1 MTGLAERTLPSNL
14 EAERAV
20 LGTVLVTHGRVLD
33 TVADQL
39 RPEEFYR
46 EAHRRIFRTM
56 VTLFRRGEAIDF
68 VTLREALTTTGDLEE
83 VGGPAYITALA
94 DGVPVSTNVA
104 YYARIVREKATGRD
118 VIAVANRL
126 LTAAYDLEDPVALI
140 DQAERALLAV
150 SHQAVP
156 GDLVSAAQMSR
167 EIYPVLEALTAA
179 RQPVTGVSTG
189 LADLDHY
196 TRGLQPGSL
205 VILAGRPSTGK
216 SSLALQWALH
226 VAQTQPVAFFSV
238 EMSQQEQVFRVLA
251 TLAHVDGHH
260 LQCGQLSTGDQT
272 QVGLALTAF
281 SQRYFWLDDSGAVS
295 PLQVRSR
302 ARRLKAQ
309 HGLGLIL
316 VDYLQL
322 VQHGRAES
330 REQAVA
336 ATARLLKQVAREL
349 DVPLVAL
356 CQLSRKVEERA
367 DKRPQLSDL
376 RESGALEQDADL
388 VLLIHRPPPKNDGVV
403 VISPSAELIIAKQ
416 RNGPTASVELVWRG
430 EQYRFAEL
438 AARR

>member
-1 MTGLAERTLPSNL
+1 MTAVAERTLPSNL

-39 RPEEFYR
+39 TAAQFYR

-56 VTLFRRGEAIDF
+56 LALFSRGEAIDF
-68 VTLREALTTTGDLEE
+68 VTLKDALNKGGDLDEI
-83 VGGPAYITALA
+83 GGPAYIAALA
-94 DGVPVSTNVA
+94 DGVPASTNVPF
-104 YYARIVREKATGRD
+104 YARIIKEKAAARD
-118 VIAVANRL
+118 VIDVANTL

-150 SHQAVP
+150 SHRAVP

-167 EIYPVLEALTAA
+167 DIFPVLEAVTAA

-189 LADLDHY
+189 LAELDRY
-196 TRGLQPGSL
+196 TRGLQRGSL

-226 VAQTQPVAFFSV
+226 VAQNQPVAFFSV
-238 EMSQQEQVFRVLA
+238 EMSQQEQAFRVLA

-260 LQCGQLSTGDQT
+260 LQCGQLSTVDQA
-272 QVGLALTAF
+272 QVGLALAAF
-281 SQRYFWLDDSGAVS
+281 GQRQFWLDDSGAVS
-295 PLQVRSR
+295 LLQIRSR
-302 ARRLKAQ
+302 ARRLKAT

-322 VQHGRAES
+322 LQHGRAES

-388 VLLIHRPPPKNDGVV
+388 VLLIHRPPPKSDGMVV
-403 VISPSAELIIAKQ
+403 DTPPAELIIAKQ
-416 RNGPTASVELVWRG
+416 RNGPTASVELVWQG
-430 EQYRFAEL
+430 AQYRFGALE
-438 AARR
+438 AHR